1 MSISPNAPW
10 IPLAALVVSTL
21 LLGGAV
27 GNQFAQW
34 RQVKEQTKEIEQKY
48 QEIVN
53 KVAEANKLLIER
65 DKKSLEQ
72 IDSVYNILGVLASQE
87 NQANTEIKKAKDK
100 INRGKTDIDSD
111 KKQLKE
117 EAAQSDI
124 FFKKIKPENK
134 TD

>member
-87 NQANTEIKKAKDK
+87 NQANVEIKKAKDK
-100 INRGKTDIDSD
+100 ISRGKTDIDSD